1 MARDLMNMSLVVHLR
16 VNSEILA
23 LAAQP
28 AEHGF
33 VTIPAG
39 SMIDT
44 SGDLAQPG
52 LHHVFFRG
60 QDLLAFTR
68 DIRERTNRITASNS
82 LPERSKR

>member
-1 MARDLMNMSLVVHLR
+1 MATAVRLHVT
-16 VNSEILA
+16 SEILA
-23 LAAQP
+23 VAAQ
-28 AEHGF
+28 AADHCF

-68 DIRERTNRITASNS
+68 DIRERTNRIAASNS

>member
-1 MARDLMNMSLVVHLR
+1 MAIAVHLR
-16 VNSEILA
+16 VTSEILA
-23 LAAQP
+23 VATQP
-28 AEHGF
+28 EDPCF

-44 SGDLAQPG
+44 SGDLAGPG
-52 LHHVFFRG
+52 LHHVLFHG

-68 DIRERTNRITASNS
+68 DIRERTNLVTASNS